1 MAEKLCEELL
11 LADIK
16 DDADFNLWMLDK
28 FKVSG
33 DFFSSLKSEILNIE
47 YFLNINTE
55 SVAQISKGLELSFK
69 IILFVCYE

>member
-11 LADIK
+11 SADIK

-33 DFFSSLKSEILNIE
+33 DLFNASKSEILMFEFSNI
-47 YFLNINTE
+47 FSIIT
-55 SVAQISKGLELSFK
+55 LE
-69 IILFVCYE
+69 V